1 MSLDLFA
8 DRVIAELSSKSSHEN
23 ILFSP
28 LSVSMALTVILCG
41 SQGETKEQIMKAF
54 GLDTDSSKDEE
65 LIEKFQKLTSKY
77 PAAEVTTLN
86 NLFPESRY
94 VIKSDYLNLMK
105 SLDCSVRNL
114 PYLTEEDRAKSA
126 GVINKLVAEH
136 TNNKIQNLIAP
147 ELLDELTR
155 FVLTSV
161 VYFKGEWSNK
171 FEKTDTELGTFYNS
185 DGTETAVAMMSQMK
199 RGLRTGYDKSLDVSC
214 LEMPYLGKEYSMWI
228 FLPNKRFGLSKEL
241 TVQKMKTMMQQSEFK
256 GNHIALDLPKF
267 KLCYESPLRK
277 KLENLGMKN
286 MFLTDQADLTK
297 ISDEPGLHVSDIVHK
312 AFIEVNEEGTEAAAV
327 TSKKL
332 SYVL

>member
-105 SLDCSVRNL
+105 SLDCSVRHL

-126 GVINKLVAEH
+126 GVINKLVAEY
-136 TNNKIQNLIAP
+136 TNNKIQNVIAL
-147 ELLDELTR
+147 ESLDELTR

-161 VYFKGEWSNK
+161 VYFNGEWSNK

-185 DGTETAVAMMSQMK
+185 DGTETAVAMMSQMQQ
-199 RGLRTGYDKSLDVSC
+199 GLRTGYDKSLDVSC
-214 LEMPYLGKEYSMWI
+214 LEMPYLGEEYSMCI
-228 FLPNKRFGLSKEL
+228 FLLNKRFGLSREL
-241 TVQKMKTMMQQSEFK
+241 TVQKMKTM
-256 GNHIALDLPKF
+256 I
-267 KLCYESPLRK
+267 R
-277 KLENLGMKN
+277 
-286 MFLTDQADLTK
+286 
-297 ISDEPGLHVSDIVHK
+297 
-312 AFIEVNEEGTEAAAV
+312 
-327 TSKKL
+327 
-332 SYVL
+332 